1 MIPSSW
7 SDSKVTVSD
16 RTGSRAFLG
25 EMVKV
30 VEASPP
36 AGTGLQGEEQGEGR
50 EGEWIAT
57 INRCKTI
64 NRKGKWACV
73 WTEYSLACGAAK
85 KHLGHMPM
93 LIRQEL

>member
-36 AGTGLQGEEQGEGR
+36 AGTGLGREGQGEG
-50 EGEWIAT
+50 EGQGMVSF
-57 INRCKTI
+57 NM
-64 NRKGKWACV
+64 
-73 WTEYSLACGAAK
+73 LA
-85 KHLGHMPM
+85 
-93 LIRQEL
+93 